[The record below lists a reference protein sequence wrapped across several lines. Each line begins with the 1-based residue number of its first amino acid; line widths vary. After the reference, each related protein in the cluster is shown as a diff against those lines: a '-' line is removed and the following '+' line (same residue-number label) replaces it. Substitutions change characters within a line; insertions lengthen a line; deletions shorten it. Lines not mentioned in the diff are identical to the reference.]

1 MADNVR
7 EINFFLISHSFIIF
21 LFALRDKSTGL
32 DIQSNFFSYTF
43 RDWLWANA
51 YITLTLAITFYA
63 FNITL
68 TKLWSKG
75 NKSPQNQ

>member
-21 LFALRDKSTGL
+21 LFVLRDKSTGL
-32 DIQSNFFSYTF
+32 DTKSNFFSYTF
-43 RDWLWANA
+43 RDWLFTNA
-51 YITLTLAITFYA
+51 YITLILATTFYL

-68 TKLWSKG
+68 TKLWSK
-75 NKSPQNQ
+75 NK